1 MAPGKAHGTWQ
12 TTANTG
18 GEGDLSMSKYRPL
31 VTALLVVSLVAG
43 STVAVAAQGEEV
55 TPAAGINADRVDGK
69 HAVSAT
75 GKTKQRAG
83 KLVATNKQGLLPSN
97 ILRPIWSL
105 IQGVPAILA
114 DGLVGFDEIS
124 GMPAALADG
133 QIAFGEVTGMP
144 AGFADGVDDGITGM
158 TLTLVGGPT
167 TTLAANSGG
176 TATATC
182 PAGRV
187 PVSGGHTASS
197 YLVFNVSSFRSGNGW
212 IVAARN
218 TAGSDQTLYPYV
230 HCLATV
236 PSTAVGL
243 AKKTGGIKAATAK
256 NKPPVPKKRSK

>member
-1 MAPGKAHGTWQ
+1 
-12 TTANTG
+12 
-18 GEGDLSMSKYRPL
+18 MSTYRPVL
-31 VTALLVVSLVAG
+31 AALLVVSLVAG
-43 STVAVAAQGEEV
+43 SSVAVAAQGDEV
-55 TPAAGINADRVDGK
+55 TPAAGVNADRVDGK

-75 GKTKQRAG
+75 GKAKQRAG

-105 IQGVPAILA
+105 IQG
-114 DGLVGFDEIS
+114 
-124 GMPAALADG
+124 MPAAFADG
-133 QIAFGEVTGMP
+133 QIAFGEITGMP

-158 TLTLVGGPT
+158 TLTVVVGPNT
-167 TTLAANSGG
+167 NLATNANG

-197 YLVFNVSSFRSGNGW
+197 FLVFNVSSFRSGNGW

-218 TAGSDQTLYPYV
+218 TAATAQTLTPYV
-230 HCLATV
+230 NCLATV
-236 PSTAVGL
+236 PSTAVSI
-243 AKKTGGIKAATAK
+243 AKKTGEIKAATAK